1 MHEKSEVKILTSDF
15 FKRTEKSMKRNEEE
29 YRQLAEARI
38 SGEETY
44 HGPLLH
50 VFHDRVR
57 LPNGDESGRDYIKH
71 LGAVCIVPV
80 TEDGQVVI
88 ERQYRYPLDMVITEI
103 PAGKLDS
110 PEEDRLSAAK
120 RELHEETG
128 LTADV
133 WTDMGDFFPAVAYS
147 TERITMYLARSLH
160 EGEQKLD
167 KDEFLNIETVPLAQ
181 LVREVMDGEIV
192 DIKTQAAILK
202 TARLLGV

>member
-1 MHEKSEVKILTSDF
+1 
-15 FKRTEKSMKRNEEE
+15 MKRNEEE

-38 SGEETY
+38 SGEEKY

-80 TEDGQVVI
+80 TEDGQVVV

-110 PEEDRLSAAK
+110 PQEDRLSAAK

-128 LTADV
+128 LSADK
-133 WTDMGDFFPAVAYS
+133 WTDMGCFYSAVAYS
-147 TERITMYLARSLH
+147 TEKISMYLAQGLH
-160 EGEQKLD
+160 QGEQKLD
-167 KDEFLNIETVPLAQ
+167 PDEFLNVEMVPLTE
-181 LVREVMDGEIV
+181 LVEQVMAGEIV

-202 TARLLGV
+202 AARILGV